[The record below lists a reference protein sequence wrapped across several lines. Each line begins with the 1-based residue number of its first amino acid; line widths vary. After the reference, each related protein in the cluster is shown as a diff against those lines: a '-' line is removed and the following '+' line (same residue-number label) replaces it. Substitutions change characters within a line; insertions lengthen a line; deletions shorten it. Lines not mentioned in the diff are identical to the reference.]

1 MQKTTSHRAAHQDVP
16 SEQASHGFLWS
27 LYRSALTGVHA
38 TGILRL
44 PGARQLYALLNRAA
58 RVGLRTYLVSLHTAP
73 VNIRGH
79 RMRLAHQESTNLGLT
94 LKMLL
99 GVYEPGTTQLIES
112 IVKPG
117 MIVVDVGAHA
127 GYYSLLAARL
137 AGPEGQVYAFE
148 PEPANYRLLIE
159 NIELNAYRNIHAF
172 PQAVAGSTG
181 RLSFYISPWGSD
193 RNSLYQDNTGAEARR
208 VEVDAVTL
216 DDFMATVGWPAIDLI
231 KMDIE
236 GAEFVALEGMKETLE
251 RTQKLIMEFS
261 PAALDAGHVK
271 PEDLLKKL
279 SGFGFVF
286 SVIEDD
292 GGLKS
297 RESVD
302 FPALS
307 AILAKEKD
315 VVNLFCE
322 KAEAFVRGAA
332 TGC

>member
-1 MQKTTSHRAAHQDVP
+1 MQKATLHRAAHQNFP
-16 SEQASHGFLWS
+16 TQQASHAFLWS

-44 PGARQLYALLNRAA
+44 PLGKKLYAAFNRVA
-58 RVGLRTYLVSLHTAP
+58 RTGLRTYLVSLHTRP
-73 VNIRGH
+73 VNVRGH
-79 RMRLAHQESTNLGLT
+79 QMRLAHRESTNLGLT

-112 IVKPG
+112 TVKPG

-127 GYYSLLAARL
+127 GYYTLLAARL
-137 AGPEGQVYAFE
+137 AGPEGKVYAFE
-148 PEPANYRLLIE
+148 ADPANYRLLIE
-159 NIELNAYRNIHAF
+159 NIELNAYTNIHAV

-193 RNSLYQDNTGAEARR
+193 RNSLYQDNTGPEARR

-216 DDFMATVGWPAIDLI
+216 DDFMARLGRPAIDLI

-251 RTQKLIMEFS
+251 KTRKLIIEFS
-261 PAALDAGHVK
+261 PAALQAGHVK
-271 PEDLLKKL
+271 PEDLLNRL
-279 SGFGFVF
+279 SRFGFGF

-292 GGLKS
+292 GDLKP

-302 FPALS
+302 FPALID
-307 AILAKEKD
+307 ALAKGKD

-322 KAEAFVRGAA
+322 KTEALMRGASA
-332 TGC
+332 GC